1 MGFKLFGGWKGKR
14 DRDSSAQPAAMPEK
28 PAPPEALA
36 IEKPLDALSV
46 GFLFPL
52 AFQVGDVPVRAR
64 ALRLMAGGEAF
75 GGKPEG
81 PWFFWKADTAS
92 GPLSAYWELPGP
104 PGEEQGAS
112 AWAKT
117 ARTLAAAAATQVKAS
132 LSARPETRP
141 TSFSAGPCP
150 APALSAKP
158 VFRADFRYAARGAF
172 REGSVYASVRSP
184 LALARA
190 LAGADEANALDPIG
204 TMVSLSAALRREAP
218 DGYWAA
224 RAFTYPALRGVPY
237 LPVYE
242 LLNMLSDRDAQL
254 VIQNHLVIKTPGAM
268 LGSIFL
274 YRGRSKAAEG
284 TRERVEAPH
293 SFDHLRIYPYLPA
306 SVFTEGRLSA
316 ANAAEGLEEFL
327 RRNDE
332 AYEGLFQALRRD
344 TLSLSPEGSE
354 LIRSVYLSQVYGAKR
369 QAFDAL
375 VKEGKP
381 FDELKR
387 LPESI
392 ARRAVDASGAD
403 AIAAGVYGSEEAL
416 AYLARWCSRR
426 KQDAIAEGL
435 ERIASTLN
443 DGSADI
449 GAIMADRE
457 ALADK
462 AAAILEADRHAAGA
476 GGRRGKRS

>member
-1 MGFKLFGGWKGKR
+1 MGFKLFRGWKGKR
-14 DRDSSAQPAAMPEK
+14 DRDSSAQAETLPEK
-28 PAPPEALA
+28 AAPPEALD
-36 IEKPLDALSV
+36 IVKPLDALSV
-46 GFLFPL
+46 GYLFPL

-64 ALRLMAGGEAF
+64 ALRLLAGGEAF
-75 GGKPEG
+75 GGKPES
-81 PWFFWKADTAS
+81 PWFFWKADTAC
-92 GPLSAYWELPGP
+92 GPLSAYWELPGQ
-104 PGEEQGAS
+104 PGEEREAS

-117 ARTLAAAAATQVKAS
+117 ARTLAAAAAIQVKAS
-132 LSARPETRP
+132 LSARPETKP

-172 REGSVYASVRSP
+172 REGSAYASLRYPRV
-184 LALARA
+184 LARA
-190 LAGADEANALDPIG
+190 LAGADEANELDPIG
-204 TMVSLSAALRREAP
+204 SMVSLSAALRREAP
-218 DGYWAA
+218 DSYWAA
-224 RAFTYPALRGVPY
+224 RAFKYPALRAEPY

-268 LGSIFL
+268 LGSLFL
-274 YRGRSKAAEG
+274 YRGRAKAAEG
-284 TRERVEAPH
+284 IRERVEAPH

-316 ANAAEGLEEFL
+316 ANAAEGLEDFL
-327 RRNDE
+327 RRNDD

-344 TLSLSPEGSE
+344 ALALSPEGSE
-354 LIRSVYLSQVYGAKR
+354 LIRSVYLSQVYSAKR
-369 QAFDAL
+369 QALDAL

-392 ARRAVDASGAD
+392 ARRAVDLSGAE
-403 AIAAGVYGSEEAL
+403 AIASSVYGSEEAL
-416 AYLARWCSRR
+416 AYVARWCSRR
-426 KQDAIAEGL
+426 KQAAIAESL
-435 ERIASTLN
+435 ERIASTLR

-449 GAIMADRE
+449 GAIIADRG
-457 ALADK
+457 ALTAK
-462 AAAILEADRHAAGA
+462 AAAILEADRRVPRA
-476 GGRRGKRS
+476 GGGRGKGG